1 MGTSLPSWDP
11 HHCNDYLEHLNSSVG
26 CWCVWYSAC
35 LPMVEICLKNSSII
49 SIGCLYFFKFSC
61 VVNIVYFWW
70 SQLCNLCSVRW
81 LFVYSNM
88 AQWYYIVSQWRG
100 YWVTFALVKHY
111 QKNAEPTINTQFCM
125 FSKLYLLLLLILY
138 YVPIVSQSHS
148 RQEIFCTFW
157 STVIFNKKCYY
168 LFPVGSEWSVTSSW
182 GARWPSQSLSTPLS
196 PKWIIAIIIVVMTGS
211 VACWE
216 PTDVER

>member
-1 MGTSLPSWDP
+1 MNSQVLYFTVLVCLMEISRWSHKKIFYVVCLQREPFISLHSCPTKVTFGGGQPSPIWSSFTLVPDFKKEMGTRLPLWDP

-49 SIGCLYFFKFSC
+49 SIGCLYFFKLSC

-100 YWVTFALVKHY
+100 YWVTFALV
-111 QKNAEPTINTQFCM
+111 
-125 FSKLYLLLLLILY
+125 
-138 YVPIVSQSHS
+138 
-148 RQEIFCTFW
+148 
-157 STVIFNKKCYY
+157 
-168 LFPVGSEWSVTSSW
+168 
-182 GARWPSQSLSTPLS
+182 
-196 PKWIIAIIIVVMTGS
+196 
-211 VACWE
+211 
-216 PTDVER
+216 

>member
-1 MGTSLPSWDP
+1 MNSQVLYFTVLVCLMEISRWSHKNILCSVPSKRTIYFSSLVSHKVTFGGGQPSPIWSSFTLFPILKRYGNKFALVRDP

-49 SIGCLYFFKFSC
+49 SIGCLYFFKSSC

-100 YWVTFALVKHY
+100 YWVTFALV
-111 QKNAEPTINTQFCM
+111 
-125 FSKLYLLLLLILY
+125 
-138 YVPIVSQSHS
+138 
-148 RQEIFCTFW
+148 
-157 STVIFNKKCYY
+157 
-168 LFPVGSEWSVTSSW
+168 
-182 GARWPSQSLSTPLS
+182 
-196 PKWIIAIIIVVMTGS
+196 
-211 VACWE
+211 
-216 PTDVER
+216 